1 MNSAPRPHRTGPR
14 VIEIIGVA
22 GSGKSSLATALADA
36 HEGWHIEGP
45 LEVKNKHHLRR
56 VAHGGSRLVRIM
68 TGNLSQ
74 GRRLTWK
81 ESKYL
86 LYVMEWPRHLASIPE
101 RESEVILLDQGP
113 VYVLTRFGTADVP
126 IVGCEPG
133 DRWWNDTVAS
143 WADTLDA
150 VVALDAPDPV
160 LWERITSRAQS
171 HEALDRGRSEWSTFA
186 ESYRRSFATV
196 LNETDGPD
204 GPLILRYD
212 TNTMSTDQIAADVA
226 DRLAVG
232 WGDGQ
237 EAPNDIDGAHG
248 GNQ

>member
-1 MNSAPRPHRTGPR
+1 MSSAPRPQRTGPR

-45 LEVKNKHHLRR
+45 LKMKNRRHLRH
-56 VAHGGSRLVRIM
+56 VAHGSPRFARIM

-74 GRRLTWK
+74 RRRLTWK

-86 LYVMEWPRHLASIPE
+86 LYVMEWRRHLASNPG
-101 RESEVILLDQGP
+101 RKSGVIVLDQGP

-133 DRWWNDTVAS
+133 DPWWNDTVAS

-160 LWERITSRAQS
+160 LWERITSRTQS
-171 HEALDRGRSEWSTFA
+171 HEALDRSRSEWSTFA
-186 ESYRRSFATV
+186 DSYRRSFATV
-196 LNETDGPD
+196 LNEMNGPG
-204 GPLILRYD
+204 GPQILRYD
-212 TNTMSTDQIAADVA
+212 TSTMSTVQIAVDVA

-237 EAPNDIDGAHG
+237 EAPNDIDGAPG
-248 GNQ
+248 GSQ

>member
-22 GSGKSSLATALADA
+22 GSGKSSLATSIAES
-36 HEGWHIEGP
+36 HEGWRIEGP
-45 LEVKNKHHLRR
+45 LEVKNKHHLRH
-56 VAHGGSRLVRIM
+56 VAHGGPRLTRIM
-68 TGNLSQ
+68 TRNLSQ

-86 LYVMEWPRHLASIPE
+86 LYVIEWRRRLASIPGWK
-101 RESEVILLDQGP
+101 SDVIVLDQGP
-113 VYVLTRFGTADVP
+113 VYVLTRFGTAEAP

-133 DRWWNDTVAS
+133 DPWWNDIVTS

-150 VVALDAPDPV
+150 VVALDAPDSV
-160 LWERITSRAQS
+160 LWKRITSRAQS

-186 ESYRRSFATV
+186 EDYRRSFATV
-196 LNETDGPD
+196 LDEMDGPG
-204 GPLILRYD
+204 GPQILRYD
-212 TNTMSTDQIAADVA
+212 TSTMSTVQITADVV
-226 DRLAVG
+226 DKLAVG
-232 WGDGQ
+232 WRDGQ

-248 GNQ
+248 GGQ